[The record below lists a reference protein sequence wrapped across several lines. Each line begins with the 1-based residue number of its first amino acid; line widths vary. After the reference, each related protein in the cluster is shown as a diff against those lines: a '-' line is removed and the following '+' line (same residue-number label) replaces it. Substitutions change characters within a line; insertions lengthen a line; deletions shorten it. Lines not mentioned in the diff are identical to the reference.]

1 MALNLS
7 AANKNRGGGGGT
19 NYSETIAVEFIRT
32 VAKDPKQA
40 NPAEDY
46 AEGYLLHPVRGL
58 NYQVDADGNP
68 STIVRFKTR
77 ERQRKPGSEH
87 TPLEVYHLPRKKDAH
102 QPVKPG
108 GIVVLEGAYY
118 DEKND
123 FVMARWLSVS
133 TRDPE
138 SPLEMAHVGYPMSV
152 DIERYTEVDGE
163 RKYRQ
168 RRYMAL
174 TDKAASFVGH
184 ERPEGS
190 DPETTPPGFKDLMRE
205 FLVEEADKGGGRPSV
220 SLRIVEIG
228 NPSNKAETMV
238 YLDWIPGQDGGEG
251 RLQTPDEAIEAF
263 YADPENAEWVGF
275 IEASASEKGY
285 VFEAIPILGYG
296 TGTKSLPS
304 KNRNGRDDGADFRVR
319 IMDQEGKPVVKDD
332 GSAVTTNGYAVG
344 TMVIKRQDQDAVW
357 YATRTFRQD
366 RFGPIY
372 MRDELITQ
380 NLLAN
385 HPEVAKAFQVAA
397 EARGKQSLEEV
408 RANRSTAPSAG
419 QPSQDQ
425 GGYEGDLGYAEP
437 DHSAGRGGLT
447 PR

>member
-1 MALNLS
+1 MALDLGR
-7 AANKNRGGGGGT
+7 ANKRSGGGNGGGT

-32 VAKDPKQA
+32 IAKDPKQA

-58 NYQVDADGNP
+58 NYQVDAEGNP
-68 STIVRFKTR
+68 STVVKFKTR
-77 ERQRKPGSEH
+77 ERPKKAGSEH

-102 QPVKPG
+102 QPVKAG

-152 DIERYTEVDGE
+152 DIERYTEVEGE
-163 RKYRQ
+163 KKYRQ

-174 TDKAASFVGH
+174 TDKAQSFVGRA
-184 ERPEGS
+184 RPEGA
-190 DPETTPPGFKDLMRE
+190 DPEKVKPGFEDLMRE
-205 FLVEEADKGGGRPSV
+205 FLVEEPNHGGGRPSV
-220 SLRIVEIG
+220 SLRIVEIA
-228 NPSNKAETMV
+228 NPSNKAETMI
-238 YLDWIPGQDGGEG
+238 YLDWIGDEN
-251 RLQTPDEAIEAF
+251 RLQTPQEAIDAF
-263 YADPENAEWVGF
+263 YADPDNAQWVDF
-275 IEASASEKGY
+275 IEASATETGY
-285 VFEAIPILGYG
+285 VFEATPILGYG

-304 KNRNGRDDGADFRVR
+304 KNRNGRDDGDDFRVK
-319 IMDQEGKPVVKDD
+319 IEQDGQPVLKQD
-332 GSAVTTNGYAVG
+332 GTPVTTNGYAVG

-366 RFGPIY
+366 RFGPVF
-372 MRDELITQ
+372 MRDELITR
-380 NLLAN
+380 NLLEN
-385 HPEVAKAFQVAA
+385 HPEVAQAFQAAA
-397 EARGKQSLEEV
+397 ERRGKQALEDF
-408 RANRSTAPSAG
+408 RAQRTSVPSVGA
-419 QPSQDQ
+419 SQDQ
-425 GGYEGDLGYAEP
+425 GGYDGDVAFGEP
-437 DHSAGRGGLT
+437 DHSNGRAGLT